1 MEKGR
6 DRMQNEEADLSPD
19 SMSPSSVSP
28 GACLDA
34 LPILISSWKA
44 AAVFPFFPFPKFK
57 FT

>member
-1 MEKGR
+1 
-6 DRMQNEEADLSPD
+6 MQNEEADLSPD
-19 SMSPSSVSP
+19 SVSPSSVSP